1 MDLKLCYELGR
12 ALRYGDPEEFF
23 AVYDAFLTLEQ
34 QIPAEKVSLLE
45 HLNLQRYLL
54 VYPCLTHQLDRIK
67 ELARQISELELEDFV
82 LVQSA
87 VSARTNVEW
96 SSDLISTLTLPF
108 LERPLHPVSC
118 SMKETTEPSGSAT
131 FVVKRSEPCIPVED
145 VGAVSVGSHCEQM
158 STMNLVAHNSN
169 SFVSGEGVA
178 NSTSN
183 NLPEKIKCSQIHCA
197 SISQNAQSRRGEN
210 SRSVK
215 NSEKAFNHREVVN
228 FLWKGTTLMQ

>member
-34 QIPAEKVSLLE
+34 QIPAEK
-45 HLNLQRYLL
+45 
-54 VYPCLTHQLDRIK
+54 LDRIK

-228 FLWKGTTLMQ
+228 FLWKGWLQAQEDMHRDARNNHHS